1 MTDKLITEQKVR
13 LILDKTYIDGVKS
26 GKGGLG
32 YSERAFDQFME
43 LLADERAKV
52 LSEVESWLVDEDSFE
67 ISKACVDNGNQFSAD
82 LFKRIEAKND
92 LRDELRTKLNQLK
105 RGK

>member
-52 LSEVESWLVDEDSFE
+52 LSEVEELIAQMTKTDAFQEAEREFMLIGWNDAVRELV
-67 ISKACVDNGNQFSAD
+67 A
-82 LFKRIEAKND
+82 
-92 LRDELRTKLNQLK
+92 KLNQLK
-105 RGK
+105 GSDVTR